1 MLQKFKYAVTK
12 TNKFR
17 ILDFTSICLVFSKLY
32 GFEKINEAADDEPEI
47 VHPEDKRLFIAK
59 RGSKEDK
66 VICIYNVIKTIL

>member
-17 ILDFTSICLVFSKLY
+17 FIDFTSICLVFSKLY

-47 VHPEDKRLFIAK
+47 VHPEDKRLFI
-59 RGSKEDK
+59 
-66 VICIYNVIKTIL
+66 